1 MTRIKRLAAV
11 ALAFL
16 MMFSSLSVAA
26 SAYDPT
32 TEDSNDVS
40 VTTEIYRTEA
50 DGDLV
55 ATDKVKKGETVNV
68 KVYADTGY
76 FTSAGTLLF
85 FYNSDFFEGSVS
97 NFKVGSTYSALPKGM
112 TAEVGTEDNSD
123 AEELLVLLGVI
134 DQTFA
139 DENNFVLINYALNS
153 NSENIKLD
161 GDAVLFEMD
170 IKVKDDVEAGKVGK
184 FFIKD
189 STVLSTK
196 NTYGE
201 VNIPKGP
208 YGGYNEDCYSMD
220 AWNPNFEYP
229 ETTVTLFENFVSAT
243 FNADGGLLN
252 GKSVEIMEG
261 EAGAALAVAEPTKE
275 FNKFS
280 GWLAEDAT
288 ATADVTVFPSADTT
302 YTAQWES
309 TSTTDKNL
317 AFKTEFY
324 RNIGTETEPNW
335 VQTDRVKRGE
345 EVRLRL
351 FVDTSYYT
359 NAGEI
364 VLFYDKDFFINPT
377 DVEADVSN
385 ELTFNTDPASSAAI
399 TGANG
404 EYMLASK
411 DNYVITDLVAN
422 NCITQDFADTYGAYT
437 ISYSFKPTT
446 GKMLSNEYWF
456 AEIPMIV
463 STTASGTGDC
473 FIEENTLLTPTREGY
488 INIPV
493 SADGLED
500 SKSEGLWIHNVNF
513 TEESHPVS
521 IDSKITFNANGGSFA
536 EGDPNEY
543 VIEGIIG
550 DEVDE
555 AAIPELTKAGS
566 TFLGWAVEGTT
577 DIVDVPEEIPY
588 DDLVL
593 VAQWIEK
600 FDITIHP
607 NNGDP
612 DYTLTVTPNEPFE
625 ALEVPVLEGNRF
637 LGWTTDASL
646 ANITGL
652 PDAYT
657 TEETDYYAVFE
668 SKVYKVSYYVLDA
681 ETDTVKLVCKAGVV
695 YGDVIEGEPT
705 VYTVPTGYE
714 LSKAYTDISFK
725 NEFVEGTKM
734 PANDVSLY
742 FVLKAKTY
750 DATFNANGGAFADG
764 AGSKVVPT
772 AYEADIIAPAD
783 PVREGY
789 TFTGWTPV
797 VSIMDTE
804 GKTFTATW
812 EADVYTV
819 EYYKDGVLY
828 EAFPV
833 EYEESLDVP
842 ADPDKE
848 GYTFIGW
855 ADMKIEEP
863 TDADII
869 SPEDL
874 AAQTMPMNDVQY
886 KAVFEI
892 NTYIATFEAGEDAE
906 FPEDDD
912 DDATTEEF
920 EVVYNEMVTLPET
933 PVKTGYTFTGWADEE
948 GNAPGKMPAEDT
960 TYTATWQ
967 VNSYS
972 LTFIKDT
979 TVLVSK
985 KVEFGAPLAAETP
998 DAAAVA
1004 KEGYTFAGWTP
1015 AVDETMP
1022 ANDVV
1027 YIATYTVNT
1036 YEAAFNAGAGT
1047 FAEAGEDGD
1056 NKNETVTTAYGAEL
1070 KAPALA
1076 ENEGYVFAGW
1086 ATTEDATADDVV
1098 DLPATQP
1105 AKDLT
1110 YYAVW
1115 TPATDTPYE
1124 VYVYTQGTDGGYGE
1138 PTVFA
1143 MTGTTGDTATYTPAP
1158 ATGFHVSETKTNV
1171 LSAPIAADGTTDL
1184 VVYYDRDII
1193 TITFAVTEA
1202 DAELTAV
1209 EKTDYLY
1216 GSIVAVPTATRD
1228 GYEFAGW
1235 ALATDD
1241 NKAVVAVQTLAE
1253 NSTDYVATWTAKTY
1267 TVTYLADG
1275 VQVAQD
1281 EILCGDTI
1289 TMNTVEP
1296 TKTGYT
1302 FDKAWTITGADGAQ
1316 VDYVFGGTM
1325 GAENIVLNAKFSP
1338 NPYNAVFYEETTST
1352 EAYDTVEVNYDA
1364 AVTAPATN
1372 PTKTGYEFA
1381 GWSTNGVDVLTDL
1394 GEMDSTEGKKF
1405 YAVWTPAEVDYKV
1418 EHYKMDTEGKYT
1430 IDPEVE
1436 NLKALTDSKVTA
1448 TVKDYEG
1455 FTQDTDANLATV
1467 TEATVAADGSTVLKV
1482 YYERIKYTL
1491 TIDRDNG
1498 EEAEVIEYYFEEAVE
1513 TVTAEKLGYIF
1524 VDWVDA
1530 NGNST
1535 TVPANMP
1542 AENTYI
1548 KATWEADSF
1557 DVTYMSED
1565 KVFDASSSVYGED
1578 VYLAYADPTKAG
1590 YTFAGWY
1597 DEDGNKPS
1605 DYESMPAKALTFYA
1619 TWNERTD
1626 MAYITE
1632 IYEMDING
1640 DYQLQSKETKADGV
1654 TNGTV
1659 TLSYTVPAGFH
1670 LDENQAN
1677 VLEGTIPET
1686 GMLTLV
1692 AYLARNEHVVK
1703 TTVDGKVT
1711 NEKTYLFGAAI
1722 DTIAD
1727 PVKEGYT
1734 FLGWYDEAGSKVII
1748 PATMEDEDIIVEA
1761 KFEVLSYDL
1770 TFEPDNGS
1778 EATVSNTAYGSKIIV
1793 PAQPTKAGYDFAG
1806 WFTADDKQPA
1816 DYETMPNNALTF
1828 TAKWTPST
1836 DTEYKVITYVMNT
1849 EGELEKQSEETRTG
1863 TTGKTAKAETVDMDG
1878 FYVTTD
1884 SVTEAVIAADGSTV
1898 LVVNYARELFTVIFD
1913 ATENGKFADDSQK
1926 ITKQYYYGATTEV
1939 PADPTK
1945 SGYSFVEWKPSVS
1958 ATVVADAT
1966 YTAQWKGLE
1975 FTITFVEDGGTD
1987 VDNIT
1992 AEAGTVVK
2000 APVTT
2005 KDNFKF
2011 LGWFEDGATTA
2022 YVFDKM
2028 PASDVTLTAKWEA
2041 IKYTITFDED
2051 GGSAVTDIEAEA
2063 GTAVSAPA
2071 DPVKTGYTFKGW
2083 YELDSETAYVF
2094 STMPAANVLLKAKW
2108 EAETYTATFNT
2119 GSDAKFPDDT
2129 TSKTTEAGYGEN
2141 VAAPVDPVKEGYTF
2155 TGWEDANGEPM
2166 GTMPEGGATYTP
2178 TWAVNS
2184 YTLIF
2189 VKDGEEIS
2197 RNSVEY
2203 GAKIAPYEPAAELVA
2218 KTGYNHTGWTGYTAL
2233 SSDPAMP
2240 AQEVVYYATYEAADF
2255 TATFN
2260 SGDGTFAEGATTEV
2274 VTTAYG
2280 DTIAV
2285 PAVTAPQGYDFAG
2298 WTDTEGSTT
2307 VVSVPTTQPAE
2318 ALTYYAV
2325 YTPSKDTKYTV
2336 EVYTQTTDKNYDMVS
2351 YERTGTTGALVEEKT
2366 NPAPG
2371 FHVNEDTSI
2380 LTGTIGADGLTVL
2393 KIYYDRDVFEI
2404 VFNGAGGLT
2413 ADNKGVVTESYLY
2426 GQTVSVPT
2434 FSRTGHEFLGWD
2446 NDVVLVATK
2455 AATYVAQWNALSY
2468 TVTYVVK
2475 TVDENGAEA
2484 IETVAEDT
2492 FDFGEAVTETTVVP
2506 TLKGHEFSHWYET
2519 DEDLAYTFGG
2529 TMGAKDIVLTA
2540 KFAPLGYAA
2549 EFYKELDDTDAFTT
2563 VEDITFGTAIE
2574 TPADEP
2580 KKTGYTFGGW
2590 STDGKT
2596 PLESLGDMT
2605 EEGMKFYAVWVAA
2618 DVKYTVEHYMM
2629 DAAGSYSYAY
2639 DTETIYAPTG
2649 TTVEAVV
2656 RDIEHFELDAD
2667 NADNVLTAE
2676 VAANGS
2682 TVLKVYYER
2691 NKYALTINRN
2701 NGTEA
2706 ETNEYYYEQAVPAV
2720 TDLKKDGH
2728 EFSHWVNT
2736 ATNETVDYPS
2746 TLTADLS
2753 IKAEWTANVHTLTYN
2768 IVDDEGKVTETWH
2781 TQSLAYGQPVYVP
2794 GNPAKIGY
2802 RFGGWL
2808 DADSKQP
2815 SDYGTMPDKDLVF
2828 VAQWAPDENIGYK
2841 IYIYEMDVNGEYPA
2855 DSAPTTVLTFTDGV
2869 VGEERKPSIT
2879 VPTGFVLNT
2888 EKSDIDEGGI
2898 IPAPSIGELVLKAYL
2913 DRNQWTL
2920 TTVVDGNNI
2929 EYKYY
2934 YQQPVSIDDPDV
2946 DGTEFLGWYDSADY
2960 TNEVAIAPTMPNN
2973 NVTVYAKLEV
2983 LTYNIKFDAGE
2994 GTFEDGK
3001 HTSESDL
3008 TFGTPITVPTP
3019 DPMREGYTFEG
3030 WAESTAPDVKVE
3042 NFGTVGEEDVT
3053 YVAIWTQSAY
3063 SVKFYAYSN
3072 SRGPAVSTEK
3082 YLYNEAG
3089 NLAMGAAIPF
3099 PEVPEIANYVF
3110 KGWAESEND
3119 VANVYASDATMP
3131 ARDLILYAVY
3141 ERVQVMLIP
3150 EQSVENCTTVIDRA
3164 GLTVSDY
3171 DAATSQWYVY
3181 GLVIGIN
3188 ETRLH
3193 NEFID
3198 VQGDGYAKVTVLNP
3212 NFGDKTGTGAIIDV
3226 YDNVTGEIVESF
3238 RVIIFGDLNGD
3249 ARVDSTD
3256 DSIVND
3262 EILGITSWQYTS
3274 SSEYTHYIKKAA
3286 DLNGDGRVNVT
3297 DGSSINSHV
3306 LGSAR
3311 IIQIDGSM
3319 QYA

>member
-1 MTRIKRLAAV
+1 MTRIKRLVAV

-26 SAYDPT
+26 SAFDPM

-68 KVYADTGY
+68 KVYADTSY
-76 FTSAGTLLF
+76 FTGDGTLLF
-85 FYNSDFFEGSVS
+85 FYNNNFFEGSVS
-97 NFKVGSTYSALPKGM
+97 NFKVGSTYSALPIGM
-112 TAEVGTEDNSD
+112 TAEVATEDNSD
-123 AEELLVLLGVI
+123 AEDLLVLLGVI

-153 NSENIKLD
+153 NSQNIRLD
-161 GDAVLFEMD
+161 GDEVLFEMD
-170 IKVKDDVEAGKVGK
+170 IKVRDDATADKVGK

-208 YGGYNEDCYSMD
+208 NGGYNEDCYSMD
-220 AWNPNFEYP
+220 AWNPNFTYP
-229 ETTVTLFENFVSAT
+229 ESTVTLFENFVSAT
-243 FNADGGLLN
+243 FNADGGSVN

-261 EAGAALAVAEPTKE
+261 EAGAALTIAEPTKE

-280 GWLAEDAT
+280 GWLAENAT
-288 ATADVTVFPSADTT
+288 ATAPVTAFPSADTT

-324 RNIGTETEPNW
+324 RFDGTDW

-364 VLFYDKDFFINPT
+364 ILFYDKDFFINPT
-377 DVEADVSN
+377 SVEADVSN
-385 ELTFNTDPASSAAI
+385 DLTFNTDPASSAAI

-404 EYMLASK
+404 DYMLTSK
-411 DNYVITDLVAN
+411 DNFVIEDLVSN
-422 NCITQDFADTYGAYT
+422 NCITQEFADTYGAYT
-437 ISYSFKPTT
+437 ISYNFKPTT

-500 SKSEGLWIHNVNF
+500 SESQGLWLHNVNF
-513 TEESHPVS
+513 SEESHPVS
-521 IDSKITFNANGGSFA
+521 IDSKITFNANGGAFA

-550 DEVDE
+550 DAVD
-555 AAIPELTKAGS
+555 ADLIPELTKAGS

-577 DIVDVPEEIPY
+577 DIIDVPTEIPY

-593 VAQWIEK
+593 VAQWISK
-600 FDITIHP
+600 FDITVHP

-637 LGWTTDASL
+637 LGWTTDKDL
-646 ANITGL
+646 KEITGL
-652 PDAYT
+652 PATYT

-668 SKVYKVSYYVLDA
+668 SRVYKVSYYVLDA
-681 ETDTVKLVCKAGVV
+681 ETDTFSLVCKTGTV
-695 YGDVIEGEPT
+695 YGEVIESVPS

-714 LSKAYTDISFK
+714 LSKAYTDLAFK
-725 NEFVEGTKM
+725 NEFVEGTTM
-734 PANDVSLY
+734 PANDVTLY
-742 FVLKAKTY
+742 YTLKAKTY

-764 AGSKVVPT
+764 TDSKVVPT
-772 AYEADIIAPAD
+772 VYEAEIVAPAA
-783 PVREGY
+783 PVRDGY
-789 TFTGWTPV
+789 TFTGWTPAV
-797 VSIMDTE
+797 GIMDAE

-812 EADVYTV
+812 DADTYTV
-819 EYYKDGVLY
+819 EYYKDGILY
-828 EAFPV
+828 EAFDV
-833 EYEESLDVP
+833 DYEDSLDVP
-842 ADPDKE
+842 ADPVKE
-848 GYTFIGW
+848 GYEFVGW
-855 ADMKIEEP
+855 ADVKIAEP
-863 TDADII
+863 ADADII
-869 SPEDL
+869 SPEAL
-874 AAQTMPMNDVQY
+874 AAQTMPKNDLQY

-892 NTYIATFEAGEDAE
+892 NTYTATFDAGEDAE
-906 FPEDDD
+906 FPNDDD
-912 DDATTEEF
+912 EDVTTEEV
-920 EVVYNEMVTLPET
+920 EVVYGEAVTLPEDPNNPGKT
-933 PVKTGYTFTGWADEE
+933 FVPVKEGYTFTGWADEN
-948 GNAPGKMPAEDT
+948 GNAPGKMPAGDT

-967 VNSYS
+967 VNKYN
-972 LTFIKDT
+972 LVFIKDAD
-979 TVLVSK
+979 VLVNK
-985 KVEFGAPLAAETP
+985 QVEFGAALAAETP
-998 DAAAVA
+998 DADAVA
-1004 KEGYTFAGWTP
+1004 KEGYTFEGWTP
-1015 AVDETMP
+1015 TVADTMP
-1022 ANDVV
+1022 AEDVV

-1036 YEAAFNAGAGT
+1036 YTAAFNAGEGT

-1056 NKNETVTTAYGAEL
+1056 NKNETVKTAYGAEL
-1070 KAPALA
+1070 KVPALA

-1086 ATTEDATADDVV
+1086 TDTEGSTTVV
-1098 DLPATQP
+1098 DVPVTQP
-1105 AKDLT
+1105 ADNLT

-1124 VYVYTQGTDGGYGE
+1124 VYVYTQGTDGKYGE

-1143 MTGTTGDTATYTPAP
+1143 KTGTTGENAEYVPAP
-1158 ATGFHVSETKTNV
+1158 ETGFHVSDTETNV

-1184 VVYYDRDII
+1184 IVYYDRDIV
-1193 TITFAVTEA
+1193 TITFAATEA
-1202 DAELTAV
+1202 DATLTAV

-1241 NKAVVAVQTLAE
+1241 TKTVVDVQTLAE
-1253 NSTDYVATWTAKTY
+1253 TSADYVATWAAKTY

-1281 EILCGDTI
+1281 EILCGATV

-1302 FDKAWTITGADGAQ
+1302 FDKAWTITDENGAQ

-1338 NPYNAVFYEETTST
+1338 NPYDAVFYEETTST

-1364 AVTAPATN
+1364 TVTAPATN
-1372 PTKTGYEFA
+1372 PSKTGYEFA
-1381 GWSTNGVDVLTDL
+1381 GWSTNGADVLADL
-1394 GEMDSTEGKKF
+1394 GKMDSTEGKKF
-1405 YAVWTPAEVDYKV
+1405 YAVWTPVEVDYKV
-1418 EHYKMDTEGKYT
+1418 EHYLMDTEGNYST
-1430 IDPEVE
+1430 APEVE
-1436 NLKALTDSKVTA
+1436 ALKALTDSKVTA
-1448 TVKDYEG
+1448 TVKTIEG
-1455 FTQDTDANLATV
+1455 FTQDMDANLATV

-1482 YYERIKYTL
+1482 YYERNKYAL

-1498 EEAEVIEYYFEEAVE
+1498 EAAEVIEYYFEEAVD
-1513 TVTAEKLGYIF
+1513 TVTAENLGYVF
-1524 VDWVDA
+1524 VEWVDE

-1535 TVPANMP
+1535 DVPAKMP
-1542 AENTYI
+1542 AKDTYI
-1548 KATWEADSF
+1548 KAIWEADSF
-1557 DVTYMSED
+1557 DVTYMDGD
-1565 KVFDASSSVYGED
+1565 KVHDASSSVYGED

-1590 YTFAGWY
+1590 YKFAGWV
-1597 DEDGNKPS
+1597 DEDGKKPS
-1605 DYESMPAKALTFYA
+1605 DYASMPAKDLTFNA
-1619 TWNERTD
+1619 TWTERTD
-1626 MAYITE
+1626 MAYSTE
-1632 IYEMDING
+1632 IYEMDANG
-1640 DYQLQSKETKADGV
+1640 DYQLKSKETKTDGV

-1670 LDENQAN
+1670 LDETQAN

-1703 TTVDGKVT
+1703 TTVDGT
-1711 NEKTYLFGAAI
+1711 ATEKTYLFGAAI

-1727 PVKEGYT
+1727 PEKEGYT
-1734 FLGWYDEAGSKVII
+1734 FLGWYDESNTKVTI
-1748 PATMEDEDIIVEA
+1748 PAKMEDEDIIVEA
-1761 KFEVLSYDL
+1761 KFDVLSYDL

-1778 EATVSNTAYGSKIIV
+1778 AATVSKAAYGSKITV
-1793 PAQPTKAGYDFAG
+1793 PAEPTKTGYDFAG
-1806 WFTADDKQPA
+1806 WFTADGKQPA

-1828 TAKWTPST
+1828 TAEWTPST

-1849 EGELEKQSEETRTG
+1849 EGVLEKQSEETRTG
-1863 TTGKTAKAETVDMDG
+1863 TTGETAKAETVDMDG

-1884 SVTEAVIAADGSTV
+1884 SVTEATIAADGSTV
-1898 LVVNYARELFTVIFD
+1898 LVVNYAREQFTVIFD
-1913 ATENGKFADDSQK
+1913 ATENGKFADNNQK
-1926 ITKQYYYGATTEV
+1926 VTKEYYYGATVEV

-1945 SGYSFVEWKPSVS
+1945 SGFSFVEWKPSVS
-1958 ATVVADAT
+1958 ATVVADAN
-1966 YTAQWKGLE
+1966 YTAQWKADT
-1975 FTITFVEDGGTD
+1975 FTITFNEDGGSE
-1987 VDNIT
+1987 VDDIT
-1992 AEAGTVVK
+1992 AEAGTAVK

-2028 PASDVTLTAKWEA
+2028 PASNVTLTAKWEE

-2051 GGSAVTDIEAEA
+2051 GGSAVNDIEATA

-2071 DPVKTGYTFKGW
+2071 DPAKTGYTFKGW

-2094 STMPAANVLLKAKW
+2094 DKMPAANVQLKAKW
-2108 EAETYTATFNT
+2108 EVITYTATFNT

-2141 VAAPVDPVKEGYTF
+2141 VAAPVDPVKEGNTF
-2155 TGWEDANGEPM
+2155 TGWVDAEGKPM

-2197 RNSVEY
+2197 RDSVEY

-2218 KTGYNHTGWTGYTAL
+2218 KKGYNHTGWTGYTDL
-2233 SSDPAMP
+2233 TNDPAMP

-2260 SGDGTFAEGATTEV
+2260 SGDGTLADGTTTSV

-2280 DTIAV
+2280 ETIVV

-2298 WTDTEGSTT
+2298 WTDTEGSEEIVT
-2307 VVSVPTTQPAE
+2307 VPTTQPAE

-2325 YTPSKDTKYTV
+2325 FTPSKDTKYTV
-2336 EVYTQTTDKNYDMVS
+2336 EVYTQKTDKTYDMVPF
-2351 YERTGTTGALVEEKT
+2351 ERTGTTGAEVEEKT

-2371 FHVNEDTSI
+2371 FHLNTQTSV
-2380 LTGTIGADGLTVL
+2380 LTGTVAADESTVL
-2393 KIYYDRDVFEI
+2393 KVYYDRDVFEI
-2404 VFNGAGGLT
+2404 VFNGAGGVT

-2434 FSRTGHEFLGWD
+2434 FSRTGFKFLGWD
-2446 NDVVLVATK
+2446 KDVVLVATE
-2455 AATYVAQWNALSY
+2455 AATYVAQWDALSY
-2468 TVTYVVK
+2468 TVTYIA
-2475 TVDENGAEA
+2475 NGEV
-2484 IETVAEDT
+2484 VAEDT
-2492 FDFGEAVTETTVVP
+2492 FDFGDIVTKTTVVP

-2529 TMGAKDIVLTA
+2529 TMGAKNIVLTA
-2540 KFAPLGYAA
+2540 KFAPLGYTAS
-2549 EFYKELDDTDAFTT
+2549 FYKELDDTTAFTT
-2563 VEDITFGTAIE
+2563 VDEITFGTDITA
-2574 TPADEP
+2574 PDDEP

-2596 PLESLGDMT
+2596 PLASLGQMT
-2605 EEGMKFYAVWVAA
+2605 EEGMSFYAVWVPAE
-2618 DVKYTVEHYMM
+2618 VKYIVEHYKM
-2629 DAAGSYSYAY
+2629 DATGNYSYAY
-2639 DTETIYAPTG
+2639 DTENLKAATG
-2649 TTVEAVV
+2649 ATVDAVV

-2667 NADNVLTAE
+2667 NADNVLSAE

-2701 NGTEA
+2701 NDTEA
-2706 ETNEYYYEQAVPAV
+2706 ETNEYYYEQTVPAA
-2720 TDLKKDGH
+2720 TDMTKEGH
-2728 EFSHWVNT
+2728 QFSHWVNT
-2736 ATNETVDYPS
+2736 ATNETVEYPA

-2768 IVDDEGKVTETWH
+2768 IVDDEGKVTEVWH

-2794 GNPAKIGY
+2794 GNPGKIGY
-2802 RFGGWL
+2802 RFGGWI

-2841 IYIYEMDVNGEYPA
+2841 IYIYEMDVNGAYP
-2855 DSAPTTVLTFTDGV
+2855 DAPTTILTFTDGV

-2879 VPTGFVLNT
+2879 VPTGFILNT

-2898 IPAPSIGELVLKAYL
+2898 IPAPSVGELVLKAYL

-2920 TTVVDGNNI
+2920 TTVVDGKNT
-2929 EYKYY
+2929 EYKFY
-2934 YQQPVSIDDPDV
+2934 YQQPVSIADPDV
-2946 DGTEFLGWYDSADY
+2946 DGTEFLGWFDSADY
-2960 TNEVAIAPTMPNN
+2960 NNEVAIAPTMPNN
-2973 NVTVYAKLEV
+2973 DVTVYAKLNV

-2994 GTFEDGK
+2994 GTFKDGS

-3008 TFGTPITVPTP
+3008 TFGTDIAAPA
-3019 DPMREGYTFEG
+3019 DPEREGFTFGG
-3030 WAESTAPDVKVE
+3030 WADSTAPDVKVE
-3042 NFGTVGEEDVT
+3042 DFGTVGEEDVT

-3063 SVKFYAYSN
+3063 SVKFYDYSN
-3072 SRGPAVSTEK
+3072 SRGPAVGTEK
-3082 YLYNEAG
+3082 YLYDEAG

-3099 PEVPEIANYVF
+3099 PADPEIANYVF

-3119 VANVYASDATMP
+3119 LTNIYASDATMP
-3131 ARDLILYAVY
+3131 ARDLVLYAVY

-3164 GLTVSDY
+3164 GLTVDKY

-3188 ETRLH
+3188 ETKLH

-3226 YDNVTGEIVESF
+3226 YDNVTGKLVESF

-3256 DSIVND
+3256 DSIVSD

-3274 SSEYTHYIKKAA
+3274 SPEYTHYIKKAA

-3311 IIQIDGSM
+3311 IVQIDGSM
-3319 QYA
+3319 KYA